1 MIVIPASVGAE
12 AGRKSNVGFVAPW
25 MEGCGRPL
33 SARWGRCIE
42 FGPWPSFYEYMTCLG
57 ANLGGIDWY
66 FQPSRSLRMRSN
78 IATPCEIRSSGKS

>member
-33 SARWGRCIE
+33 SAEAVWK
-42 FGPWPSFYEYMTCLG
+42 
-57 ANLGGIDWY
+57 LGGFI
-66 FQPSRSLRMRSN
+66 SVGRSF
-78 IATPCEIRSSGKS
+78 G